1 MISQELLDGRIVFIL
16 RAFTLLYVI
25 LLYQRIGLLRR
36 EITID
41 RGEHGKHLAR
51 IQRYI
56 VATGLHDAGKVAE
69 LLVAGYRL
77 PYRCP
82 TAYVGLG
89 VIVVVPCIRTACNER
104 QGTEHAKRQQSFC
117 HRHDLFSAII
127 DIHNNCPYLLVVSI

>member
-69 LLVAGYRL
+69 LLVAGYRPMYQNSL
-77 PYRCP
+77 
-82 TAYVGLG
+82 
-89 VIVVVPCIRTACNER
+89 
-104 QGTEHAKRQQSFC
+104 
-117 HRHDLFSAII
+117 
-127 DIHNNCPYLLVVSI
+127 